1 MQFLYTFSHIGAN
14 NIYTVQ
20 FWYIQ
25 YHLQPCVSQNNVQS
39 ENNYLL
45 RYWSVISNK
54 PHRLKQHGKED
65 FSGSSVTRQN
75 VPNSEH
81 RLIPIAGSK
90 DGCFQIG

>member
-25 YHLQPCVSQNNVQS
+25 YHLQPCVSQTVQS

-45 RYWSVISNK
+45 
-54 PHRLKQHGKED
+54 
-65 FSGSSVTRQN
+65 
-75 VPNSEH
+75 
-81 RLIPIAGSK
+81 
-90 DGCFQIG
+90 